1 MFNVTDYVLSLPV
14 ILLFLFATGVWLMDR
29 MLPPEWKW
37 FNSVTTLVGIA
48 FATGGLA
55 KLQLTQAQL
64 AHAGIVLQVGFR
76 HALLVDNFS
85 IFFYYLLL
93 SAGAAS
99 ILIGMR
105 KAHPEQSPS
114 AGFYSSMLLA
124 IAAMMF
130 MASGFNLALIFAA
143 VIVMDIAHVAMVR
156 FACTDTT
163 PSASFRRAWKK
174 YLRWRIFSSATLGL
188 GFVLL
193 YLGTKHCSLPEM
205 REAIRLAINQNE
217 KLTGHPLLAMALV
230 ITTAGLLLK
239 VMAVPFHN
247 WGANRNNPAENCA
260 SAFISITTATAGWAM
275 LLRIGLWGFYPVRF
289 AYAPMLIWVGVAAIL
304 VGTLAVALQ
313 FEFRRLLAYSS
324 ILHCGYMLFGFAAAV
339 TVAPPDL
346 AVWQGLK
353 SILLYLL
360 AILLMN
366 AGAYATISA
375 NVSDSKEE
383 NIEGLVFR
391 QPVRAI
397 LLAIFLLSIAG
408 LPGLAGFYGKYFAYL
423 ALVATSHRWL
433 AGIGIACA
441 LLGLVIYG
449 RTAWK
454 LFSRT
459 SQEQVSANQSRGPQ
473 IVGIFTAVAT
483 LLMGVHPQPFI
494 RLTEWVFH
502 LG

>member
-1 MFNVTDYVLSLPV
+1 MFSVTDYVLSLPV
-14 ILLFLFATGVWLMDR
+14 ILSLLFAIGVWLMDR
-29 MLPPEWKW
+29 MLPPQWKW
-37 FNSVTTLVGIA
+37 FNSVTALVGIA
-48 FATGGLA
+48 FAAGGLA

-64 AHAGIVLQVGFR
+64 AHAGIMLQVGYR

-93 SAGAAS
+93 AAGAAA
-99 ILIGMR
+99 ILIGIR
-105 KAHPEQSPS
+105 KTHPEQSPS
-114 AGFYSSMLLA
+114 AGFYSAMLLA

-130 MASGFNLALIFAA
+130 MASGFNLGLVFASI
-143 VIVMDIAHVAMVR
+143 IVMDVTQVAMVR
-156 FACTDTT
+156 FACADAT
-163 PSASFRRAWKK
+163 PSASFSRAWKK
-174 YLRWRIFSSATLGL
+174 YLRWRICSSAIL
-188 GFVLL
+188 GFGFLL
-193 YLGTKHCSLPEM
+193 LHLVTKHCGLPEM
-205 REAIRLAINQNE
+205 REAIRLALNQNE
-217 KLTGHPLLAMALV
+217 KLTGHPMLAMAIV
-230 ITTAGLLLK
+230 ITTVGLILK
-239 VMAVPFHN
+239 VITVPFHH

-289 AYAPMLIWVGVAAIL
+289 AYAPMLIWVGVAALL

-313 FEFRRLLAYSS
+313 FEFRRLLAYST
-324 ILHCGYMLFGFAAAV
+324 ILHCGYMLLGLAAAV
-339 TVAPPDL
+339 TVAPPDP

-366 AGAYATISA
+366 AGAYAAIS
-375 NVSDSKEE
+375 VYISDSKEE
-383 NIEGLVFR
+383 NIEGLAFR

-397 LLAIFLLSIAG
+397 FLAICLLSMAG
-408 LPGLAGFYGKYFAYL
+408 LPGLAGFYGKYFAYF

-441 LLGLVIYG
+441 ALGLVIYG
-449 RTAWK
+449 RTTWK

-459 SQEQVSANQSRGPQ
+459 QQEQVSANQSLGPQ
-473 IVGIFTAVAT
+473 VVGVVAAVAT
-483 LLMGVHPQPFI
+483 LLMGVHPRPFI